1 MQLYSWKESPGLDI
15 TNELAAQGLW
25 QGRLCTGAKLSVLKV
40 QPPDA
45 KAVYST
51 SFCIL
56 DYALGASCVIYSVL
70 YQPLFTLGAVITFG
84 DEVRLIWV
92 CTLLSIAIRAGPY
105 LSSEIPLVGG

>member
-1 MQLYSWKESPGLDI
+1 MQLYGWKESPGLDI

-45 KAVYST
+45 NVVYST

-56 DYALGASCVIYSVL
+56 YYALGASYVVSPVL
-70 YQPLFTLGAVITFG
+70 YPPLFTL
-84 DEVRLIWV
+84 
-92 CTLLSIAIRAGPY
+92 
-105 LSSEIPLVGG
+105 